1 MSNKWIKNIT
11 LLGFRQ
17 YDTKK
22 DSYSI
27 KIIVNDITLTTI
39 INSSYLLI
47 LKKTRLIYIIKTLK
61 KSTFDT

>member
-1 MSNKWIKNIT
+1 MSNKWIKNRT

-61 KSTFDT
+61 KSKFDT

>member
-1 MSNKWIKNIT
+1 MSNKWIKNMT
-11 LLGFRQ
+11 LLGFWQ

-22 DSYSI
+22 DSYFI
-27 KIIVNDITLTTI
+27 KIILNDITLTTI

-47 LKKTRLIYIIKTLK
+47 LKKTKLIYIIKTLK

>member
-1 MSNKWIKNIT
+1 MSNKWIKNMI

-27 KIIVNDITLTTI
+27 KIILNDITLTTI
-39 INSSYLLI
+39 IHSGYLLI
-47 LKKTRLIYIIKTLK
+47 LKKR
-61 KSTFDT
+61 D

>member
-1 MSNKWIKNIT
+1 MSNKWIKNMI

-27 KIIVNDITLTTI
+27 KIILNDITLTTI
-39 INSSYLLI
+39 INSGYLLI
-47 LKKTRLIYIIKTLK
+47 LKKR
-61 KSTFDT
+61 D